1 VAAVLA
7 SRSSGDE
14 PVNEVRLR
22 GRWVGAQERELPS
35 GDQVVVARLVV
46 PRVGGGV
53 DTVDCAVWTPALRR
67 RVLRLPD
74 EAVVEVTGS
83 LRRRFWRT
91 AGGPASRYEVEVS
104 GLRRVGAA
112 GSPGR

>member
-1 VAAVLA
+1 MAVVLA
-7 SRSSGDE
+7 GRSSGDE

-74 EAVVEVTGS
+74 EAVVEITGS

-91 AGGPASRYEVEVS
+91 TGGAASRYEVEVG

-112 GSPGR
+112 GSPAR